1 MNSDESPRER
11 PAQPPPRLRAAAFP
25 IELWTRARRSA
36 EWGRGGAG
44 VGGACSEGVA
54 GRSRAGLVEEWTG
67 WVEPSRERQRSGAR
81 GSLRRSG

>member
-1 MNSDESPRER
+1 MDEFMPGAAVWQDKQGTTVNSDESPRER

-44 VGGACSEGVA
+44 VGGACSE
-54 GRSRAGLVEEWTG
+54 
-67 WVEPSRERQRSGAR
+67 
-81 GSLRRSG
+81 